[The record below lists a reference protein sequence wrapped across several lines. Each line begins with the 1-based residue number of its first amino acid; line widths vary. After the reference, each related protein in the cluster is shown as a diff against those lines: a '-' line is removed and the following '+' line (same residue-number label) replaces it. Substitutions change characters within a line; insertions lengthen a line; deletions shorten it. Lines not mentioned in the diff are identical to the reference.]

1 MTTALAGGAAPGGER
16 CNRYASC
23 TSATYAWH
31 PCRGISLIA
40 DLTQML
46 FRVEFRRPQKSQ
58 LLPVKIT
65 AAEDRTTY
73 VRADDEQGVAQVAA
87 ESEHSAPSAAA
98 VALAK
103 DKKCSVA
110 VVYE

>member
-1 MTTALAGGAAPGGER
+1 MV
-16 CNRYASC
+16 YK
-23 TSATYAWH
+23 
-31 PCRGISLIA
+31 
-40 DLTQML
+40 
-46 FRVEFRRPQKSQ
+46 VEFRRPQKSQ

-65 AAEDRTTY
+65 PAEDRTTY
-73 VRADDEQGVAQVAA
+73 IHADDEQGVAQVAA

-110 VVYE
+110 VVFK